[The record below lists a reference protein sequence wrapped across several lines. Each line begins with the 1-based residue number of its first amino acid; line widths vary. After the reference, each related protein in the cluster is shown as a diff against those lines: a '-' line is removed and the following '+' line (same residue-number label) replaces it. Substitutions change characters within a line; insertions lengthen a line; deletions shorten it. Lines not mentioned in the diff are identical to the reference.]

1 MLLATFAVVV
11 TILVLTVF
19 VGNLALAQSTTPD
32 TSWLESTIG
41 VQTGK
46 NTTETE
52 SGSLDVEGLS
62 RQGADDLAI
71 VCTFFPKQ
79 CSRVSQTD

>member
-1 MLLATFAVVV
+1 LIATFAVIVSISLF
-11 TILVLTVF
+11 TTF
-19 VGNLALAQSTTPD
+19 VGNSALAQSTTTG
-32 TSWLESTIG
+32 TSWLEGTTG

-52 SGSLDVEGLS
+52 ESGSLNIEGLS

-71 VCTFFPKQ
+71 VCSFFPKQ
-79 CSRVSQTD
+79 CSVISQTD